1 MYTLLTLFFISLSC
15 IILMLGRK
23 VMLVREGYIVVEESI
38 PHPFIPDINK
48 VKYLTFKGLKKLLY
62 TVTFLVIQAYVKAI
76 NFTKKVWNTV
86 KIRFQEMTR
95 ENHIDN
101 LSSGK
106 ESNKFLRVITD
117 YKKKITVMK
126 NRIDASEKK
135 E

>member
-1 MYTLLTLFFISLSC
+1 
-15 IILMLGRK
+15 MLGRK

-101 LSSGK
+101 LSSQK